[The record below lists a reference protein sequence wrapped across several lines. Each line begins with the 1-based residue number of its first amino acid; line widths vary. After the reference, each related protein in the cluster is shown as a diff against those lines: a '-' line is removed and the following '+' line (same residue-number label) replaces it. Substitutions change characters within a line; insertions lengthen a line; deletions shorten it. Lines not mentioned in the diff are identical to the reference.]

1 MKNKMK
7 KTKLVPIKKENVI
20 LYFVNFQ
27 QIPQLNATQQRS
39 TLISKSQQ
47 LAKSQKNNGEQQPRT
62 MGN

>member
-27 QIPQLNATQQRS
+27 QIPQLNATQQRLM
-39 TLISKSQQ
+39 LISKSQQ
-47 LAKSQKNNGEQQPRT
+47 PAKSQKNNGEQQPRT